1 MKVENMVKLK
11 EEFDY
16 KSLSRRLD
24 IELDKLIAEN
34 ERQRKYFDDE
44 VERIRVDAQRRI
56 AEAEKSYKIALEVL
70 FSLSLS
76 HTHTPHICC
85 NSVYGH
91 KMVHCVMHVILSK
104 VISS

>member
-76 HTHTPHICC
+76 LTHTHRTFVATL
-85 NSVYGH
+85 S
-91 KMVHCVMHVILSK
+91 MVIRWFIVLCMLYCLK
-104 VISS
+104 L

>member
-16 KSLSRRLD
+16 KSLCRRLD

-44 VERIRVDAQRRI
+44 VERIRAEAQCHI
-56 AEAEKSYKIALEVL
+56 AEAERECKITLEVC
-70 FSLSLS
+70 FLS
-76 HTHTPHICC
+76 H
-85 NSVYGH
+85 
-91 KMVHCVMHVILSK
+91 ILCTF
-104 VISS
+104 IFCLD

>member
-16 KSLSRRLD
+16 KSLCRRLD

-44 VERIRVDAQRRI
+44 IERIT
-56 AEAEKSYKIALEVL
+56 AEAQLRVTEAEREYKISLENEKAKYHQEYL
-70 FSLSLS
+70 DSIKILEEKWKIHQQSPKKL
-76 HTHTPHICC
+76 
-85 NSVYGH
+85 
-91 KMVHCVMHVILSK
+91 VHLYFRH
-104 VISS
+104 